1 MEFLAYF
8 VDIFIH
14 LDTHLS
20 AMIGQFG
27 PFVYLILFLVIF
39 CETGL
44 VVTPFLPGDS
54 LLFVVGAFAAKGD
67 LEIALVF
74 GLLSVAAVTGN
85 MVNYQIGR
93 YLGPK
98 VFQGETRFLKKEYLD
113 RTHAFYEKHGAKTI
127 VIARFLPIIRTF
139 APFVAGIGRMDYRR
153 FTIYNLIGCLAWLSV
168 FILGGYFFGNL
179 PIVKKNLTMVIF
191 AIIIISFLPSVVE
204 VIRHR
209 RDTKAKGSSNN

>member
-8 VDIFIH
+8 IDIFIH

-20 AMIGQFG
+20 ALIAQFG
-27 PFVYLILFLVIF
+27 PYIYVILFLVIF

-67 LEIALVF
+67 FELPLIF
-74 GLLSVAAVTGN
+74 GVLCVAAITGN
-85 MVNYQIGR
+85 MVNYQVGR
-93 YLGPK
+93 YIGPK

-113 RTHAFYEKHGAKTI
+113 RTHEFYEKHGAKTI

-139 APFVAGIGRMDYRR
+139 APFVAGIGRMGYKR
-153 FTIYNLIGCLAWLSV
+153 FAIYNIVGCVAWLGA
-168 FILGGYFFGNL
+168 FILGGYFFGNV
-179 PIVKKNLTMVIF
+179 PVVKQNLTIVIL
-191 AIIIISFLPSVVE
+191 AIVVISFVPSVIE
-204 VIRHR
+204 FLRQR
-209 RDTKAKGSSNN
+209 RNLKKSE